1 MLKLFFVINIVGLN
15 KEQLK
20 GFTSSEDFQKFP
32 FAPISELREVSHIK
46 NPRAN
51 PEDILLFLAY
61 SGNDLAGYLGILPD
75 DITARNGEKFHF
87 GWLSTLSVSE
97 KFRGK
102 QIAQKLLYAAEDSYD
117 KSLMITEF
125 TASAEG
131 LYNKLGFF
139 DYLDPKKAVRYYF
152 KSNLAELLPTKKPFF
167 EDNKKWLKRLDHF
180 INIFIPYLS
189 NGKNHLYKITKT
201 FDKDLEKFINQQKT
215 NPIGRSSS
223 EFRWI
228 LDSPWLSRER
238 EQPNY
243 LFSSFSKDYEMFWV
257 SVYQQ
262 QEIVA
267 TMLCSVRNTH
277 LKVLY
282 YFGNENLISDIL
294 PKIIKKYKVKMMTIF
309 DDKLNDSIDKNKS
322 PCAIYKRQL
331 VRKYLIHKDLKERIG
346 ENFNYDFKDGD
357 GDFSF
362 T

>member
-1 MLKLFFVINIVGLN
+1 MINIVGLN

-20 GFTSSEDFQKFP
+20 GFTNSEDFHKFP
-32 FAPISELREVSHIK
+32 FAPISEFREVSHIH
-46 NPRAN
+46 NPRAK
-51 PEDILLFLAY
+51 PEDLLLFLAY
-61 SGNDLAGYLGILPD
+61 SGDDLAGYLGILPD
-75 DITARNGEKFHF
+75 DILGSDGEKFHF

-97 KFRGK
+97 KYRGK
-102 QIAQKLLYAAEDSYD
+102 QIAQKLLFAAEESYR
-117 KSLMITEF
+117 KNLMVTEF

-131 LYNKLGFF
+131 LYNKLVFF
-139 DYLDPKKAVRYYF
+139 DYLNPKKAVRYYF
-152 KSNLAELLPTKKPFF
+152 KSNLAELLPSKKPVF
-167 EDNKKWLKRLDHF
+167 ENNRKWLKRLDKF
-180 INIFIPYLS
+180 INIFIPYIS

-201 FDKDLEKFINQQKT
+201 FDKDLEKFISQQKR
-215 NPIGRSSS
+215 NPIGRSAA

-228 LDSPWLSRER
+228 LDFPWLSREK

-243 LFSSFSKDYEMFWV
+243 LFSSFSQDYEMFWV
-257 SVYQQ
+257 SIYQQ

-267 TMLCSVRNTH
+267 TMLCSVRNSH

-282 YFGNENLISDIL
+282 YFGKENLISDIL

-309 DDKLNDSIDKNKS
+309 DDKLNAAINKNKS
-322 PCAIYKRQL
+322 PRAIYTRQL
-331 VRKYLIHKDLKERIG
+331 VRKYLIHKDLRERIG